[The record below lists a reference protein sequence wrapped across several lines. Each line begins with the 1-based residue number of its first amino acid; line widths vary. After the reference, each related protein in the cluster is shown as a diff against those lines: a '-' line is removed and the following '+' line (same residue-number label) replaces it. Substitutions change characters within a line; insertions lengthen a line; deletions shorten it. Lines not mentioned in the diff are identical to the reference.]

1 MKAII
6 ITRLY
11 SGLKGV
17 IENSEWNPY
26 GVPAI
31 CKMIEGFNNR
41 KLPLD
46 VLFLCKT
53 GTEGI
58 NIKRIKQYC
67 FDELPFV
74 KISVLPYYSLRV
86 NSSKLKQ
93 IYNDIIQFFLV
104 LKLFRIRHYDL
115 AYFDRANIVLAAI
128 FSLIGVKTVVR
139 FLGIA
144 NFRYLMESKYVLFS
158 PLVFL
163 SLKAPFSLVIC
174 TEDGSPSKRLFSK
187 CLNKST
193 PYRIMINGVDKVS
206 TLKKDKD
213 FIKGKYNFNDNGPVI
228 LFVGRLTEDK
238 GARQFIDALIQL
250 NNHTK
255 EFHAVMICGGGDV
268 TFLRNILKSK
278 GVEELVVFEKYVE
291 QKNIMYYFHQSD
303 IYVSLNKLGNL
314 SNTVLEAMAVGNCIV
329 MLGKEKETHTDESTE
344 RLVPDDVVI
353 RINRQDIVNDLTD
366 KLIDLI
372 DNPEKIN
379 TYSERMK
386 TFSKEFSWSWDERIN
401 YEMELLERV
410 AKGKAIEMSM
420 LRNVHNERKGLL

>member
-17 IENSEWNPY
+17 IGNSEWNPY
-26 GVPAI
+26 GAPAI

-163 SLKAPFSLVIC
+163 SLKVPYSLVIC

-187 CLNKST
+187 CLNKKT
-193 PYRIMINGVDKVS
+193 PYKIMINGVSKVS
-206 TLKKDKD
+206 TKKKDKL
-213 FIKGKYNFNDNGPVI
+213 FIREKYNINENKTII
-228 LFVGRLTEDK
+228 LFVGRVLEGK
-238 GARQFIDALIQL
+238 GAREFIDALIQL
-250 NNHTK
+250 SNYTK
-255 EFHAVMICGGGDV
+255 EFHAVMICGGGDII
-268 TFLRNILKSK
+268 FLQNMLKSK

-291 QKNIMYYFHQSD
+291 QKNIMYYFQQSD

-314 SNTVLEAMAVGNCIV
+314 SNTVLEAMAAGNCIV

-379 TYSERMK
+379 MYSERMEM
-386 TFSKEFSWSWDERIN
+386 FSNDFLWSWEERVKHEI
-401 YEMELLERV
+401 ELLEMV
-410 AKGKAIEMSM
+410 AKGETIVNNYSNSS
-420 LRNVHNERKGLL
+420 R